1 MHDVPVSFLFVFGK
15 LCRKIRFQGHEAFQ
29 VPYYMVHQRAGF
41 KLAAVCGQLLGRIM
55 GKQTVNILQQ
65 PCGIV
70 YLMELP
76 AHFRKEVRY
85 GLAVLMYGVQRH
97 NILVYAAEPDIIVLT
112 GDIFDNRTDNKNS
125 DTLLK
130 AIAKKYPCY
139 YVSGNHEYR
148 GNMWETF
155 SRRAESFGVTV
166 LQGENVDIDG
176 IMICGASAKS
186 DIGDSVK
193 VCADNAD
200 TNSFN
205 VLLAHFPEKIDF
217 YRSFG
222 KFDLVLSGHAHG
234 GQWRLPPFMNGLYAP
249 GQGLFPK
256 YAGGRYDFD
265 DTTFIVS
272 RGLSRTIERIPRI
285 FNNPELVVIDIL
297 PEGEDGE

>member
-1 MHDVPVSFLFVFGK
+1 MTKKDKPTKKYLFL
-15 LCRKIRFQGHEAFQ
+15 KILGA
-29 VPYYMVHQRAGF
+29 
-41 KLAAVCGQLLGRIM
+41 LAAVFF
-55 GKQTVNILQQ
+55 ILSAISF
-65 PCGIV
+65 P
-70 YLMELP
+70 L
-76 AHFRKEVRY
+76 RTVRY
-85 GLAVLMYGVQRH
+85 TLVSRKVSKKVRIVQISDLHSCSYGKDMKNLINAVD
-97 NILVYAAEPDIIVLT
+97 AAEPDIIVLT

-139 YVSGNHEYR
+139 YVSGNHEYW
-148 GNMWETF
+148 GNMWDTL
-155 SRRAESFGVTV
+155 SRRAESLGITV

-176 IMICGASAKS
+176 ITICGASAKS

-200 TNSFN
+200 ADSFN

-234 GQWRLPPFMNGLYAP
+234 GQWRLPPFINGLYAP

-272 RGLSRTIERIPRI
+272 RGLSRTMEHFPRI

>member
-1 MHDVPVSFLFVFGK
+1 MTKKDKPTKKYLFL
-15 LCRKIRFQGHEAFQ
+15 KILGA
-29 VPYYMVHQRAGF
+29 
-41 KLAAVCGQLLGRIM
+41 LAAVFF
-55 GKQTVNILQQ
+55 ILSAISF
-65 PCGIV
+65 P
-70 YLMELP
+70 L
-76 AHFRKEVRY
+76 RTVRY
-85 GLAVLMYGVQRH
+85 TFVSRKVSKKVRIVQISDLHSCSYGKDMKNLINAVD
-97 NILVYAAEPDIIVLT
+97 AAEPDIIVLT

-139 YVSGNHEYR
+139 YVSGNHEYW
-148 GNMWETF
+148 GNMWDTF

-176 IMICGASAKS
+176 ITICGASAKS

-200 TNSFN
+200 TDSFN
-205 VLLAHFPEKIDF
+205 ILLAHFPENIDF

-234 GQWRLPPFMNGLYAP
+234 GQWRLPPFINGLYAP

-272 RGLSRTIERIPRI
+272 RGLSRTMEHFPRI

>member
-1 MHDVPVSFLFVFGK
+1 MTKKDKPTKKYLFL
-15 LCRKIRFQGHEAFQ
+15 KILEA
-29 VPYYMVHQRAGF
+29 
-41 KLAAVCGQLLGRIM
+41 LAAVFF
-55 GKQTVNILQQ
+55 ILSAISF
-65 PCGIV
+65 P
-70 YLMELP
+70 L
-76 AHFRKEVRY
+76 RTVRY
-85 GLAVLMYGVQRH
+85 TLVSRKVSKKVRIVQISDLHSCSYGKDMKNLINAVD
-97 NILVYAAEPDIIVLT
+97 AAEPDIIVLT

-139 YVSGNHEYR
+139 YVSGNHEYC
-148 GNMWETF
+148 GNMWDIF

-176 IMICGASAKS
+176 ITICGASAKS

-200 TNSFN
+200 SDSFN

-234 GQWRLPPFMNGLYAP
+234 GQWRLPPFINGLYAP

-272 RGLSRTIERIPRI
+272 RGLSRTMEHFPRI

>member
-1 MHDVPVSFLFVFGK
+1 MTKKDKPTKKYIFL
-15 LCRKIRFQGHEAFQ
+15 KILGA
-29 VPYYMVHQRAGF
+29 
-41 KLAAVCGQLLGRIM
+41 LAAVFF
-55 GKQTVNILQQ
+55 ILSAISF
-65 PCGIV
+65 P
-70 YLMELP
+70 L
-76 AHFRKEVRY
+76 RTVRY
-85 GLAVLMYGVQRH
+85 TLVSRKVTKKVRIVQISDLHSCSYGKNMKNLINAVD
-97 NILVYAAEPDIIVLT
+97 AAEPDIIVLT

-130 AIAKKYPCY
+130 AIAQKYPCY
-139 YVSGNHEYR
+139 YVSGNHEYW
-148 GNMWETF
+148 GNMWDTL
-155 SRRAESFGVTV
+155 SRRAESLGVTV
-166 LQGENVDIDG
+166 LQSENVDIDG
-176 IMICGASAKS
+176 ITICGASAKS
-186 DIGDSVK
+186 DIDDSVK

-200 TNSFN
+200 ADSFN

-234 GQWRLPPFMNGLYAP
+234 GQWRLPPFINGLYAP

-272 RGLSRTIERIPRI
+272 RGLSRTMEHFPRI

>member
-1 MHDVPVSFLFVFGK
+1 MTKKDKPTKKYLFL
-15 LCRKIRFQGHEAFQ
+15 KILGA
-29 VPYYMVHQRAGF
+29 
-41 KLAAVCGQLLGRIM
+41 LAAVFFMLSAISFPLR
-55 GKQTVNILQQ
+55 T
-65 PCGIV
+65 
-70 YLMELP
+70 
-76 AHFRKEVRY
+76 VRY
-85 GLAVLMYGVQRH
+85 TLVSRKVSKKVRIVQISDLHSCSYGKDMKNLISAVD
-97 NILVYAAEPDIIVLT
+97 AAEPDIIVLT

-139 YVSGNHEYR
+139 YVSGNHEYW
-148 GNMWETF
+148 GNMWDTF

-176 IMICGASAKS
+176 ITICGASAKS

-200 TNSFN
+200 TDSFN
-205 VLLAHFPEKIDF
+205 VLLAHFPENIDF

-234 GQWRLPPFMNGLYAP
+234 GQWRLPPFINGLYAP

-272 RGLSRTIERIPRI
+272 RGLSRTMEHFPRI

>member
-1 MHDVPVSFLFVFGK
+1 MTKKDKPTKKYLFL
-15 LCRKIRFQGHEAFQ
+15 KILGA
-29 VPYYMVHQRAGF
+29 
-41 KLAAVCGQLLGRIM
+41 LAAVFF
-55 GKQTVNILQQ
+55 ILSAISF
-65 PCGIV
+65 P
-70 YLMELP
+70 L
-76 AHFRKEVRY
+76 RTVRY
-85 GLAVLMYGVQRH
+85 TLVSRKVSKKVRIVQISDLHSCSYGKDMKNLINAVD
-97 NILVYAAEPDIIVLT
+97 AAEPDIIVLT

-130 AIAKKYPCY
+130 AIAQKYPCY
-139 YVSGNHEYR
+139 YVSGNHEYW
-148 GNMWETF
+148 GNMWDTL
-155 SRRAESFGVTV
+155 SRRAESLGVTV

-176 IMICGASAKS
+176 ITICGASAKS
-186 DIGDSVK
+186 DIDDSVK

-200 TNSFN
+200 ADSFN

-234 GQWRLPPFMNGLYAP
+234 GQWRLPPFINGLYAP

-256 YAGGRYDFD
+256 YAGGIYDFD

>member
-1 MHDVPVSFLFVFGK
+1 MTKKDKPTKKYLFL
-15 LCRKIRFQGHEAFQ
+15 KILGA
-29 VPYYMVHQRAGF
+29 
-41 KLAAVCGQLLGRIM
+41 LAAVFF
-55 GKQTVNILQQ
+55 ILSAISF
-65 PCGIV
+65 P
-70 YLMELP
+70 L
-76 AHFRKEVRY
+76 RTVRY
-85 GLAVLMYGVQRH
+85 TLVSRKVSKKVRIVQISDLHSCSYGKDMKNLINAVD
-97 NILVYAAEPDIIVLT
+97 AAEPDIIVLT

-130 AIAKKYPCY
+130 TIAKKYPCY
-139 YVSGNHEYR
+139 YVSGNHEYW
-148 GNMWETF
+148 GNMWDTF
-155 SRRAESFGVTV
+155 SRRAENFGITV

-176 IMICGASAKS
+176 ITICGASAKS

-200 TNSFN
+200 TDSFN
-205 VLLAHFPEKIDF
+205 ILLAHFPENIDF

-222 KFDLVLSGHAHG
+222 KFELVLSGHAHG
-234 GQWRLPPFMNGLYAP
+234 GQWRLPPFINGLYAP

-272 RGLSRTIERIPRI
+272 RGLSRTMEHFPRI

>member
-1 MHDVPVSFLFVFGK
+1 MTKREKPTKKYLFL
-15 LCRKIRFQGHEAFQ
+15 KILGA
-29 VPYYMVHQRAGF
+29 
-41 KLAAVCGQLLGRIM
+41 LAAVFF
-55 GKQTVNILQQ
+55 ILSAISF
-65 PCGIV
+65 P
-70 YLMELP
+70 L
-76 AHFRKEVRY
+76 RTVRY
-85 GLAVLMYGVQRH
+85 TLVSRKVSKKVRIVQISDLHSCSYGKDMKNLINAVD
-97 NILVYAAEPDIIVLT
+97 AAEPDIIVLT

-130 AIAKKYPCY
+130 AIAKKYLCY
-139 YVSGNHEYR
+139 YVSGNHEYW
-148 GNMWETF
+148 GNMWDTF
-155 SRRAESFGVTV
+155 SSRAESFGVTV

-176 IMICGASAKS
+176 ITICGASAKS

-200 TNSFN
+200 TDSFN

-234 GQWRLPPFMNGLYAP
+234 GQWRLPPFINGLYAP

-272 RGLSRTIERIPRI
+272 RGLSRTMEHFPRI

>member
-1 MHDVPVSFLFVFGK
+1 MTKKDKPTKKYLFL
-15 LCRKIRFQGHEAFQ
+15 KILGA
-29 VPYYMVHQRAGF
+29 
-41 KLAAVCGQLLGRIM
+41 LAAVFF
-55 GKQTVNILQQ
+55 ILSAISF
-65 PCGIV
+65 P
-70 YLMELP
+70 L
-76 AHFRKEVRY
+76 RTVRY
-85 GLAVLMYGVQRH
+85 ALVSRKVSKKVRIVQISDLHSCSYGKDMKNLINAVD
-97 NILVYAAEPDIIVLT
+97 AAEPDIIVLT

-139 YVSGNHEYR
+139 YVSGNHEYC
-148 GNMWETF
+148 GNMWDTF

-176 IMICGASAKS
+176 ITICGASAKS

-200 TNSFN
+200 TDSFN

-217 YRSFG
+217 YRSFS
-222 KFDLVLSGHAHG
+222 KFDMVLSGHAHG
-234 GQWRLPPFMNGLYAP
+234 GQWRLPPFINGLYAP

-272 RGLSRTIERIPRI
+272 RGLSRTMEHFPRI

>member
-1 MHDVPVSFLFVFGK
+1 MTKKDKPTKKYLFL
-15 LCRKIRFQGHEAFQ
+15 KILGA
-29 VPYYMVHQRAGF
+29 
-41 KLAAVCGQLLGRIM
+41 LAAVFF
-55 GKQTVNILQQ
+55 ILSAISF
-65 PCGIV
+65 P
-70 YLMELP
+70 L
-76 AHFRKEVRY
+76 RTVRY
-85 GLAVLMYGVQRH
+85 TLVSRKVSKKVRIVQISDLHSCSYGKDMKNLINAVD
-97 NILVYAAEPDIIVLT
+97 AAEPDIIVLT

-130 AIAKKYPCY
+130 AIAKKFPCY
-139 YVSGNHEYR
+139 YVSGNHEYW
-148 GNMWETF
+148 GNMWDTF
-155 SRRAESFGVTV
+155 SRRAESFGITV

-176 IMICGASAKS
+176 ITICGASAKS

-200 TNSFN
+200 TDSFN
-205 VLLAHFPEKIDF
+205 VLLAHFPENIDF

-234 GQWRLPPFMNGLYAP
+234 GQWRLPPFINGLYAP

-272 RGLSRTIERIPRI
+272 RGLSRTMEHFPRI

>member
-1 MHDVPVSFLFVFGK
+1 MTKKDKPTKKYLFL
-15 LCRKIRFQGHEAFQ
+15 KILGA
-29 VPYYMVHQRAGF
+29 
-41 KLAAVCGQLLGRIM
+41 LAAVFFMLSAISFPLR
-55 GKQTVNILQQ
+55 T
-65 PCGIV
+65 
-70 YLMELP
+70 
-76 AHFRKEVRY
+76 VRY
-85 GLAVLMYGVQRH
+85 TLVSRKVSKKVRIVQISDLHSCSYGKDMKNLINAVD
-97 NILVYAAEPDIIVLT
+97 AAEPDIIVLT

-139 YVSGNHEYR
+139 YVSGNHEYW
-148 GNMWETF
+148 GNMWDTF
-155 SRRAESFGVTV
+155 SRRAESLGVTV

-176 IMICGASAKS
+176 ITICGASAKS

-200 TNSFN
+200 TDSFN
-205 VLLAHFPEKIDF
+205 VLLAHFPENIDF

-234 GQWRLPPFMNGLYAP
+234 GQWRLPPFINGLYAP

-272 RGLSRTIERIPRI
+272 RGLSRTMEHFPRI

>member
-1 MHDVPVSFLFVFGK
+1 MTKKDKPTKKYLFL
-15 LCRKIRFQGHEAFQ
+15 KILGA
-29 VPYYMVHQRAGF
+29 
-41 KLAAVCGQLLGRIM
+41 LAAVFF
-55 GKQTVNILQQ
+55 ILSAISF
-65 PCGIV
+65 P
-70 YLMELP
+70 L
-76 AHFRKEVRY
+76 RTVRY
-85 GLAVLMYGVQRH
+85 TLVSRKVSKKVRIVQISDLHSCSYGKDMKNLINAVD
-97 NILVYAAEPDIIVLT
+97 AAEPDIIVLT

-130 AIAKKYPCY
+130 AIAKKFPCY
-139 YVSGNHEYR
+139 YVSGNHEYW
-148 GNMWETF
+148 GNMWDTF
-155 SRRAESFGVTV
+155 SRRAESFGITV

-176 IMICGASAKS
+176 ITICGASAKS

-200 TNSFN
+200 TDSFN
-205 VLLAHFPEKIDF
+205 VLLAHFSENIDF

-234 GQWRLPPFMNGLYAP
+234 GQWRLPPFINGLYAP

-272 RGLSRTIERIPRI
+272 RGLSRTMEHFPRI

>member
-1 MHDVPVSFLFVFGK
+1 MTKKDKPTKKYLFL
-15 LCRKIRFQGHEAFQ
+15 KILGA
-29 VPYYMVHQRAGF
+29 
-41 KLAAVCGQLLGRIM
+41 LAAVFF
-55 GKQTVNILQQ
+55 ILSAISF
-65 PCGIV
+65 P
-70 YLMELP
+70 L
-76 AHFRKEVRY
+76 RTVRY
-85 GLAVLMYGVQRH
+85 TLVSRKVSKKVRIVQISDLHSCSYGKDMKNLINAVD
-97 NILVYAAEPDIIVLT
+97 AAEPDIIVLT

-139 YVSGNHEYR
+139 YVSGNHEYW
-148 GNMWETF
+148 GKMWDTF
-155 SRRAESFGVTV
+155 SRRAGNFGITV

-176 IMICGASAKS
+176 ITICGASAKS

-200 TNSFN
+200 TDSFN

-234 GQWRLPPFMNGLYAP
+234 GQWRLPPFINGLYAP

-272 RGLSRTIERIPRI
+272 RGLSRTMEHFPRI

>member
-1 MHDVPVSFLFVFGK
+1 MTKKDKPTKKYLFL
-15 LCRKIRFQGHEAFQ
+15 KILGA
-29 VPYYMVHQRAGF
+29 
-41 KLAAVCGQLLGRIM
+41 LAAVFF
-55 GKQTVNILQQ
+55 ILSAISF
-65 PCGIV
+65 P
-70 YLMELP
+70 L
-76 AHFRKEVRY
+76 RTVRY
-85 GLAVLMYGVQRH
+85 TLVSRKVSKKVRIVQISDLHSCSYGKDMKNLINAVD
-97 NILVYAAEPDIIVLT
+97 AAEPDLIVLT

-139 YVSGNHEYR
+139 YVSGNHEYC
-148 GNMWETF
+148 GNMWDTF

-176 IMICGASAKS
+176 ITICGASAKS

-200 TNSFN
+200 IDSFN

-222 KFDLVLSGHAHG
+222 KFDMVLSGHAHG
-234 GQWRLPPFMNGLYAP
+234 GQWRLPPFINGLYAP

-272 RGLSRTIERIPRI
+272 RGLSRTMEHFPRI

>member
-1 MHDVPVSFLFVFGK
+1 MTKKDKPTKKYLFL
-15 LCRKIRFQGHEAFQ
+15 KILGA
-29 VPYYMVHQRAGF
+29 
-41 KLAAVCGQLLGRIM
+41 LAAVFF
-55 GKQTVNILQQ
+55 ILSAISF
-65 PCGIV
+65 P
-70 YLMELP
+70 L
-76 AHFRKEVRY
+76 RTVRY
-85 GLAVLMYGVQRH
+85 TLVSRNVSKKVRIVQISDLHSCSYGKDMKNLINAVD
-97 NILVYAAEPDIIVLT
+97 AAEPDIIVLT

-130 AIAKKYPCY
+130 TIAKKYPCY
-139 YVSGNHEYR
+139 YVSGNHEYW
-148 GNMWETF
+148 GNMWDTF
-155 SRRAESFGVTV
+155 SRRAESFGITV

-176 IMICGASAKS
+176 ITICGASAKS

-200 TNSFN
+200 TDSFN
-205 VLLAHFPEKIDF
+205 VLLAHFPEQIDF

-234 GQWRLPPFMNGLYAP
+234 GQWRLPPFINGLYAP

-272 RGLSRTIERIPRI
+272 RGLSRTMEHFPRI

>member
-1 MHDVPVSFLFVFGK
+1 MTKKDKPTKKYLFL
-15 LCRKIRFQGHEAFQ
+15 KILGA
-29 VPYYMVHQRAGF
+29 
-41 KLAAVCGQLLGRIM
+41 LAAVFF
-55 GKQTVNILQQ
+55 ILSAISF
-65 PCGIV
+65 P
-70 YLMELP
+70 L
-76 AHFRKEVRY
+76 RTVRY
-85 GLAVLMYGVQRH
+85 TLVSRKVSKKVRIVQISDLHSCSYGKDMKNLINAVD
-97 NILVYAAEPDIIVLT
+97 AAEPDIIVLT

-130 AIAKKYPCY
+130 TIAKKYPCY
-139 YVSGNHEYR
+139 YVSGNHEYW
-148 GNMWETF
+148 GNMWDTF

-176 IMICGASAKS
+176 ITICGASAKS

-200 TNSFN
+200 SDSFN
-205 VLLAHFPEKIDF
+205 VLLAHFPENIDF

-234 GQWRLPPFMNGLYAP
+234 GQWRLPPFINGLYAP

-272 RGLSRTIERIPRI
+272 RGLSRTMEHFPRI

>member
-1 MHDVPVSFLFVFGK
+1 MTKKDKPTKKYLFL
-15 LCRKIRFQGHEAFQ
+15 KILGA
-29 VPYYMVHQRAGF
+29 
-41 KLAAVCGQLLGRIM
+41 LAAVFLILSAISFPLRTARYTLVSRKVSKKVRIVQISDLHSCSY
-55 GKQTVNILQQ
+55 GKDMKNLIN
-65 PCGIV
+65 
-70 YLMELP
+70 
-76 AHFRKEVRY
+76 
-85 GLAVLMYGVQRH
+85 AVD
-97 NILVYAAEPDIIVLT
+97 AAEPDIIVLT

-139 YVSGNHEYR
+139 YVSGNHEYW
-148 GNMWETF
+148 GNMWDTF

-176 IMICGASAKS
+176 ITICGASAKS

-200 TNSFN
+200 TDSFN
-205 VLLAHFPEKIDF
+205 VLLAHFPENIDF

-234 GQWRLPPFMNGLYAP
+234 GQWRLPPFINGLYAP

-272 RGLSRTIERIPRI
+272 RGLSRTMEHFPRI

>member
-1 MHDVPVSFLFVFGK
+1 MTKKDKPTKKYLFL
-15 LCRKIRFQGHEAFQ
+15 KILVA
-29 VPYYMVHQRAGF
+29 
-41 KLAAVCGQLLGRIM
+41 LAAVFF
-55 GKQTVNILQQ
+55 ILSAISF
-65 PCGIV
+65 P
-70 YLMELP
+70 L
-76 AHFRKEVRY
+76 RTVRY
-85 GLAVLMYGVQRH
+85 TLVSRKVSKKVRIVHISDLHSCSYGKDMKNLINAVD
-97 NILVYAAEPDIIVLT
+97 AAEPDIIVLT

-130 AIAKKYPCY
+130 AVAKKYPCY
-139 YVSGNHEYR
+139 YVSGNHEYW
-148 GNMWETF
+148 GNMWDTF

-176 IMICGASAKS
+176 ITICGASAKS

-200 TNSFN
+200 TDSFN

-234 GQWRLPPFMNGLYAP
+234 GQWRLPPFINGLYAP

-272 RGLSRTIERIPRI
+272 RGLSRTMEHFPRI

>member
-1 MHDVPVSFLFVFGK
+1 MTKKDKPTKKYLFL
-15 LCRKIRFQGHEAFQ
+15 KILGA
-29 VPYYMVHQRAGF
+29 
-41 KLAAVCGQLLGRIM
+41 LAAVFFMLSAISFPLR
-55 GKQTVNILQQ
+55 T
-65 PCGIV
+65 
-70 YLMELP
+70 
-76 AHFRKEVRY
+76 VRY
-85 GLAVLMYGVQRH
+85 TLVSRKVSKKVRIVQISDLHSCSYGKDMKNLINAVD
-97 NILVYAAEPDIIVLT
+97 AAEPDIIVIT

-139 YVSGNHEYR
+139 YVSGNHEYC
-148 GNMWETF
+148 GNMWDTF

-176 IMICGASAKS
+176 ITICGASAKS

-200 TNSFN
+200 ADSFN
-205 VLLAHFPEKIDF
+205 VLLAHFPENIDF

-234 GQWRLPPFMNGLYAP
+234 GQWRLPPFINGLYAP

-272 RGLSRTIERIPRI
+272 RGLSRTMEHFPRI

>member
-1 MHDVPVSFLFVFGK
+1 MTKKDKPTKKYLFL
-15 LCRKIRFQGHEAFQ
+15 KILGA
-29 VPYYMVHQRAGF
+29 
-41 KLAAVCGQLLGRIM
+41 LAAVFFILSAISFPLRTVHYTLVSRKVSKKVRIVQISDLHSCSY
-55 GKQTVNILQQ
+55 GKNMKNLIS
-65 PCGIV
+65 
-70 YLMELP
+70 
-76 AHFRKEVRY
+76 
-85 GLAVLMYGVQRH
+85 AVD
-97 NILVYAAEPDIIVLT
+97 AAEPDIIVLT

-139 YVSGNHEYR
+139 YVSGNHEYW
-148 GNMWETF
+148 GNMWDTF

-176 IMICGASAKS
+176 ITICGASAKS

-200 TNSFN
+200 TDSFN

-234 GQWRLPPFMNGLYAP
+234 GQWRLPPFINGLYAP

-256 YAGGRYDFD
+256 YAGGIYPSDEG
-265 DTTFIVS
+265 TLIVS
-272 RGLSRTIERIPRI
+272 RGLARTKNYIPRI
-285 FNNPELVVIDIL
+285 FNNPELVIIDIL
-297 PEGEDGE
+297 PEGEE

>member
-1 MHDVPVSFLFVFGK
+1 MTKKDKPTKKYLFL
-15 LCRKIRFQGHEAFQ
+15 KILGA
-29 VPYYMVHQRAGF
+29 
-41 KLAAVCGQLLGRIM
+41 LAAVFF
-55 GKQTVNILQQ
+55 ILSAISF
-65 PCGIV
+65 P
-70 YLMELP
+70 L
-76 AHFRKEVRY
+76 RTVRY
-85 GLAVLMYGVQRH
+85 TLVSRKVSKKVRIVQISDLHSCSYGKDMKNLINAVD
-97 NILVYAAEPDIIVLT
+97 AAEPDIIVLT

-130 AIAKKYPCY
+130 AIAQKYPCY
-139 YVSGNHEYR
+139 YVSGNHEYW
-148 GNMWETF
+148 GNMWDTL
-155 SRRAESFGVTV
+155 SRRAESLGVTV

-176 IMICGASAKS
+176 ITICGASAKS
-186 DIGDSVK
+186 DIDDSVK

-200 TNSFN
+200 ADSFN

-234 GQWRLPPFMNGLYAP
+234 GQWRLPPFINGLYAP

-272 RGLSRTIERIPRI
+272 RGLSRTMEHFPRI

>member
-1 MHDVPVSFLFVFGK
+1 MTKKDKPAKKYIFL
-15 LCRKIRFQGHEAFQ
+15 KILGA
-29 VPYYMVHQRAGF
+29 
-41 KLAAVCGQLLGRIM
+41 LAAVFL
-55 GKQTVNILQQ
+55 ILSAISF
-65 PCGIV
+65 P
-70 YLMELP
+70 L
-76 AHFRKEVRY
+76 RTVRY
-85 GLAVLMYGVQRH
+85 TLVSRKVSKKVRIVQISDLHSCSYGKDMKNLINAVD
-97 NILVYAAEPDIIVLT
+97 AAEPDIIVLT

-130 AIAKKYPCY
+130 AIAQKYPCY
-139 YVSGNHEYR
+139 YVSGNHEYW
-148 GNMWETF
+148 GNMWDTLC
-155 SRRAESFGVTV
+155 RRAESFGVTV

-176 IMICGASAKS
+176 ITICGASAKS
-186 DIGDSVK
+186 DIGDGVK

-200 TNSFN
+200 TDSFN
-205 VLLAHFPEKIDF
+205 VLLAHFPENIDF

-234 GQWRLPPFMNGLYAP
+234 GQWRLPPFINGLYAP

-272 RGLSRTIERIPRI
+272 RGLSRTIEHIPRI

>member
-1 MHDVPVSFLFVFGK
+1 MTKKDKPTKKYLFL
-15 LCRKIRFQGHEAFQ
+15 KILGA
-29 VPYYMVHQRAGF
+29 
-41 KLAAVCGQLLGRIM
+41 LAAVFF
-55 GKQTVNILQQ
+55 ILSAISF
-65 PCGIV
+65 P
-70 YLMELP
+70 L
-76 AHFRKEVRY
+76 RTVRY
-85 GLAVLMYGVQRH
+85 TLVSRKVSKKVRIVHISDLHSCSYGKDMKNLINAVD
-97 NILVYAAEPDIIVLT
+97 AAEPDIIVLT

-139 YVSGNHEYR
+139 YVSGNHEYW
-148 GNMWETF
+148 GNMWDTF

-166 LQGENVDIDG
+166 LQGEKVDIDG
-176 IMICGASAKS
+176 ITICGASAKS

-200 TNSFN
+200 TDSFN
-205 VLLAHFPEKIDF
+205 VLLAHFPENIDF

-234 GQWRLPPFMNGLYAP
+234 GQWRLPPFINGLYAP

-272 RGLSRTIERIPRI
+272 RGLSRTMEHFPRI

>member
-1 MHDVPVSFLFVFGK
+1 MTKKDKPTKKYLFL
-15 LCRKIRFQGHEAFQ
+15 KILGA
-29 VPYYMVHQRAGF
+29 
-41 KLAAVCGQLLGRIM
+41 LAAVFF
-55 GKQTVNILQQ
+55 ILSAISF
-65 PCGIV
+65 P
-70 YLMELP
+70 L
-76 AHFRKEVRY
+76 RTVRY
-85 GLAVLMYGVQRH
+85 TLVSRKVSKKVRIVQISDLHSCSYGKDMKNLINAVD
-97 NILVYAAEPDIIVLT
+97 AAEPDIIVLT

-125 DTLLK
+125 DILLK

-139 YVSGNHEYR
+139 YVSGNHEYW
-148 GNMWETF
+148 GNMWDTF

-176 IMICGASAKS
+176 ITICGASAKS

-200 TNSFN
+200 TDSFN
-205 VLLAHFPEKIDF
+205 ILLAHFPENIDF

-234 GQWRLPPFMNGLYAP
+234 GQWRLPPFINGLYAP

-272 RGLSRTIERIPRI
+272 RGLSRTMEHFPRI

>member
-1 MHDVPVSFLFVFGK
+1 MSRKVSKKVRIVQISDLHSCSYGK
-15 LCRKIRFQGHEAFQ
+15 DMKNLIN
-29 VPYYMVHQRAGF
+29 
-41 KLAAVCGQLLGRIM
+41 AVD
-55 GKQTVNILQQ
+55 
-65 PCGIV
+65 
-70 YLMELP
+70 
-76 AHFRKEVRY
+76 
-85 GLAVLMYGVQRH
+85 
-97 NILVYAAEPDIIVLT
+97 AAEPDIIVLT

-139 YVSGNHEYR
+139 YVSGNHEYC
-148 GNMWETF
+148 GNMWDTF

-176 IMICGASAKS
+176 ITICGASAKS

-200 TNSFN
+200 TDSFN
-205 VLLAHFPEKIDF
+205 VLLAHFPENIDF

-234 GQWRLPPFMNGLYAP
+234 GQWRLPPFINGLYAP

-272 RGLSRTIERIPRI
+272 RGLSRTMEHFPRI

>member
-1 MHDVPVSFLFVFGK
+1 MTKKDKPTKKYLFL
-15 LCRKIRFQGHEAFQ
+15 KILGA
-29 VPYYMVHQRAGF
+29 
-41 KLAAVCGQLLGRIM
+41 LAAVFF
-55 GKQTVNILQQ
+55 ILSAISF
-65 PCGIV
+65 P
-70 YLMELP
+70 L
-76 AHFRKEVRY
+76 RTVRY
-85 GLAVLMYGVQRH
+85 TLVSRKVSKKVRIVQISDLHSCSYGKNMKNLINAVD
-97 NILVYAAEPDIIVLT
+97 AAEPDIIVLT

-130 AIAKKYPCY
+130 AIAQKYPCY
-139 YVSGNHEYR
+139 YVSGNHEYW
-148 GNMWETF
+148 GNMWDTF

-176 IMICGASAKS
+176 ITICGASAKS

-200 TNSFN
+200 ADSFN
-205 VLLAHFPEKIDF
+205 VLVAHFPENIDF

-234 GQWRLPPFMNGLYAP
+234 GQWRLPPFINGLYAP

-272 RGLSRTIERIPRI
+272 RGLSRTMEHFPRI

>member
-1 MHDVPVSFLFVFGK
+1 MTKKDKPTKKYLFLKILGALVAVFFILSAISFPL
-15 LCRKIRFQGHEAFQ
+15 R
-29 VPYYMVHQRAGF
+29 
-41 KLAAVCGQLLGRIM
+41 
-55 GKQTVNILQQ
+55 T
-65 PCGIV
+65 
-70 YLMELP
+70 
-76 AHFRKEVRY
+76 VRY
-85 GLAVLMYGVQRH
+85 TLVSRKVSKKVRIVQISDLHSCSYGKDMKNLINAVD
-97 NILVYAAEPDIIVLT
+97 AAEPDIIVLT

-130 AIAKKYPCY
+130 AIAQKYPCY
-139 YVSGNHEYR
+139 YVSGNHEYW
-148 GNMWETF
+148 GNMWDTL
-155 SRRAESFGVTV
+155 SRRAESLGVTV

-176 IMICGASAKS
+176 ITICGASAKS
-186 DIGDSVK
+186 DIDDSVK

-200 TNSFN
+200 ADSFN

-234 GQWRLPPFMNGLYAP
+234 GQWRLPPFINGLYAP

-272 RGLSRTIERIPRI
+272 RGLSRTMEHFPRI

>member
-1 MHDVPVSFLFVFGK
+1 MTKKDKPTKKYLFL
-15 LCRKIRFQGHEAFQ
+15 KILGA
-29 VPYYMVHQRAGF
+29 
-41 KLAAVCGQLLGRIM
+41 LAAVFF
-55 GKQTVNILQQ
+55 ILSAISF
-65 PCGIV
+65 P
-70 YLMELP
+70 L
-76 AHFRKEVRY
+76 RTVRY
-85 GLAVLMYGVQRH
+85 TLVSRKVSKKVRIVQISDLHSCSYGKNMKNLINAVD
-97 NILVYAAEPDIIVLT
+97 AAEPDIIVLT

-130 AIAKKYPCY
+130 TIAKKYPCY
-139 YVSGNHEYR
+139 YVSGNHEYW
-148 GNMWETF
+148 GNMWDTF
-155 SRRAESFGVTV
+155 SRRAESFGITV

-176 IMICGASAKS
+176 ITICGASAKS

-200 TNSFN
+200 SDSFN

-234 GQWRLPPFMNGLYAP
+234 GQWRLPPFINGLYAP

-272 RGLSRTIERIPRI
+272 RGLSRTMEHFSRI

>member
-1 MHDVPVSFLFVFGK
+1 MTKKDKPTKKYLFL
-15 LCRKIRFQGHEAFQ
+15 KILGA
-29 VPYYMVHQRAGF
+29 
-41 KLAAVCGQLLGRIM
+41 LAAVFFMLSAISFPLR
-55 GKQTVNILQQ
+55 T
-65 PCGIV
+65 
-70 YLMELP
+70 
-76 AHFRKEVRY
+76 VRY
-85 GLAVLMYGVQRH
+85 TLVSRKVSKKVRIVQISDLHSCSYGKDMKNLINAVD
-97 NILVYAAEPDIIVLT
+97 AAEPDIIVLT

-139 YVSGNHEYR
+139 YVSGNHEYW
-148 GNMWETF
+148 GNMWDTL
-155 SRRAESFGVTV
+155 SRRAESLGVTV

-176 IMICGASAKS
+176 ITICGASAKS

-200 TNSFN
+200 ADSFN

-234 GQWRLPPFMNGLYAP
+234 GQWRLPPFINGLYAP

-272 RGLSRTIERIPRI
+272 RGLSRTMEHFPRI

>member
-1 MHDVPVSFLFVFGK
+1 M
-15 LCRKIRFQGHEAFQ
+15 
-29 VPYYMVHQRAGF
+29 
-41 KLAAVCGQLLGRIM
+41 
-55 GKQTVNILQQ
+55 
-65 PCGIV
+65 
-70 YLMELP
+70 
-76 AHFRKEVRY
+76 
-85 GLAVLMYGVQRH
+85 
-97 NILVYAAEPDIIVLT
+97 
-112 GDIFDNRTDNKNS
+112 
-125 DTLLK
+125 
-130 AIAKKYPCY
+130 
-139 YVSGNHEYR
+139 
-148 GNMWETF
+148 
-155 SRRAESFGVTV
+155 

-176 IMICGASAKS
+176 IVICGASAKS

>member
-1 MHDVPVSFLFVFGK
+1 MFFILSAVSFPL
-15 LCRKIRFQGHEAFQ
+15 R
-29 VPYYMVHQRAGF
+29 
-41 KLAAVCGQLLGRIM
+41 
-55 GKQTVNILQQ
+55 T
-65 PCGIV
+65 
-70 YLMELP
+70 
-76 AHFRKEVRY
+76 VRY
-85 GLAVLMYGVQRH
+85 TLVNRKVTKKVRIVQISDLHSCSYGKNMKNLINAVD
-97 NILVYAAEPDIIVLT
+97 AAEPDIIVLT

-139 YVSGNHEYR
+139 YVSGNHEYW

>member
-1 MHDVPVSFLFVFGK
+1 MTKKDKPTKKYLFL
-15 LCRKIRFQGHEAFQ
+15 KILGA
-29 VPYYMVHQRAGF
+29 
-41 KLAAVCGQLLGRIM
+41 LAAVFF
-55 GKQTVNILQQ
+55 ILSAISF
-65 PCGIV
+65 P
-70 YLMELP
+70 L
-76 AHFRKEVRY
+76 RTVRY
-85 GLAVLMYGVQRH
+85 TLVSRKVSKKVRIVQISDLHSCSYGKDMKNLINAVD
-97 NILVYAAEPDIIVLT
+97 AAEPDIIVLT

-139 YVSGNHEYR
+139 YVSGNHEYW
-148 GNMWETF
+148 GNMWDTL
-155 SRRAESFGVTV
+155 SRRAESLGITV

-176 IMICGASAKS
+176 ITICGASAKS

-200 TNSFN
+200 TDSFN
-205 VLLAHFPEKIDF
+205 VLLAHFPEQIDF

-234 GQWRLPPFMNGLYAP
+234 GQWRLPPFINGLYAP

-272 RGLSRTIERIPRI
+272 RGLSRTMEHFPRI